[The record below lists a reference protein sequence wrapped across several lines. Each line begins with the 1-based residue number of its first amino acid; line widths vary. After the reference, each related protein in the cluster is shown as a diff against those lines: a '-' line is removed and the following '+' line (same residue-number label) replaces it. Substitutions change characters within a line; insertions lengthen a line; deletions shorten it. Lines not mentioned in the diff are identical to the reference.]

1 VATSGELSEVV
12 ADSFCLPKATA
23 ANCYRDLRENGMVPI
38 AGRGPNSSAPV
49 TPLTAAKLLIGMAGA
64 RYDREPAHKIVREFD
79 SVVSTEA
86 EYRAY
91 FMKDGAETD
100 ARFRL
105 DGLSLGALGNLPSGH
120 TFLDGLAAL
129 IDASVAGC
137 LPFKPSGLANHLNLV
152 RIDVDI
158 VSAPRRSA
166 SIWISYRREHSSD
179 MTNCRVDYGEPR
191 KNYSSREEMVLD
203 ISKCDFTITRKFMQK
218 TIINIADLIRGAP
231 LSNG

>member
-1 VATSGELSEVV
+1 MAR
-12 ADSFCLPKATA
+12 SFCLPKATA

-64 RYDREPAHKIVREFD
+64 RYDREPAHKIVSAFD
-79 SVVSTEA
+79 AVVSTQA
-86 EYRAY
+86 EYRAH
-91 FMKDGAETD
+91 FMMEGAETD

-105 DGLSLGALGNLPSGH
+105 DGVSLGVLGDLAAGH
-120 TFLDGLAAL
+120 TFLEGLAAL
-129 IDASVAGC
+129 IESSVAQC

-158 VSAPRRSA
+158 TSAPWRSA
-166 SIWISYRREHSSD
+166 SIWISHMEERSSKQ
-179 MTNCRVDYGEPR
+179 TTCRVDYSEPR
-191 KNYSSREEMVLD
+191 KAYSSPEEMVLD
-203 ISKCDFTITRKFMQK
+203 ISRCDFTITRKFMQK
-218 TIINIADLIRGAP
+218 TIINIAELIKGEP